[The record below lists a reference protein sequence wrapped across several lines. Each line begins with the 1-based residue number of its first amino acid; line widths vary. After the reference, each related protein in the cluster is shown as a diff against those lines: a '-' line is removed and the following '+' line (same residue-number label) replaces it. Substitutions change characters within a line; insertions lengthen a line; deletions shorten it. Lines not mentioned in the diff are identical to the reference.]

1 MKLALVTGIT
11 GQDGSFLAEFLL
23 KKNYKVIGI
32 KRRTSILHTS
42 RVDNLYNLKK
52 YKKKFKLV
60 YGDLT
65 DSLNIISIIK
75 KYQPDE
81 IYNLGAQSHVQVSF
95 EQPLYTLDVNALGCL
110 RILEAIRILNFKKK
124 IKFYQASSSEMYG
137 NSGSKFQNEETKFNP
152 VSPYAASKVLAQHL
166 TEIYNRAYGIHA
178 SSGILFNHESNAR
191 GETFVS
197 RKITIGL
204 AEFFLKN
211 HNPIMLGNIYAKRD
225 WGHAKD
231 YVEMQ
236 WKILQQKKPSTY
248 VISTGKVHT
257 IKDFITKSLE
267 VYETKIKWLNKGLKE
282 VGIVDSKSKIILN
295 GNTYTFNLVG
305 KKIIAIDKKY
315 YRPLELE
322 YLRGDSSKAKK
333 IIKWKPKYNFDKLVN
348 EMVKS
353 DFQKIL
359 NEK

>member
-1 MKLALVTGIT
+1 MKIALITGIT
-11 GQDGSFLAEFLL
+11 GQDGSALAEFLL

-42 RVDNLYNLKK
+42 RVDHLYNLKK

-60 YGDLT
+60 YGDLS
-65 DSLNIISIIK
+65 DSLNIINIIK
-75 KYQPDE
+75 KYNPSE

-95 EQPLYTLDVNALGCL
+95 DQPLYTLDVNGLGCL
-110 RILEAIRILNFKKK
+110 RILEAIRILNLEKK
-124 IKFYQASSSEMYG
+124 IRFYQASSSEMFG
-137 NSGSKFQNEETKFNP
+137 NSKNKFQNEKTELRP
-152 VSPYAASKVLAQHL
+152 VSPYAASKVLAHNL
-166 TEIYNRAYGIHA
+166 TEMYRNAYGMFA
-178 SSGILFNHESNAR
+178 CSGILFNHESNAR

-204 AEFFLKN
+204 ANFFLKQQT
-211 HNPIMLGNIYAKRD
+211 PILLGNLYAKRD

-236 WKILQQKKPSTY
+236 WKILQQSKPDTY
-248 VISTGKVHT
+248 VISTGKVFT
-257 IKDFITKSLE
+257 IKDFITKSLQ
-267 VYETKIKWLNKGLKE
+267 VYKTKIKWQNKGLKE
-282 VGIVDSKSKIILN
+282 VGIIASTSVIISNNKSYK
-295 GNTYTFNLVG
+295 YDFRG

-315 YRPLELE
+315 YRPLELD
-322 YLRGDSSKAKK
+322 YLRGDSSKAQKK
-333 IIKWKPKYNFDKLVN
+333 FKWKPKYNFKKLVY
-348 EMVKS
+348 EMIHY